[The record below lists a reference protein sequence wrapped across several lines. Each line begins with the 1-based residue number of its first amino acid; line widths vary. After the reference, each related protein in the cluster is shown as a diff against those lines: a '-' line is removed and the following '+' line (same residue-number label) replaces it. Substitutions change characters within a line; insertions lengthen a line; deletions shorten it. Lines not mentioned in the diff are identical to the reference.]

1 MEKLIAIVQIGSLT
15 QRYDLPEWAR
25 DNIDVL
31 GGPGFVVRGQQFHWY
46 DYIVKTEWEG
56 VKECLA
62 RISIPWHITVISST
76 ASKGAAHEHP

>member
-15 QRYDLPEWAR
+15 QRYDLPQWAR
-25 DNIDVL
+25 DNIEVL

-56 VKECLA
+56 VKGMSRTDINTMAHNGNL
-62 RISIPWHITVISST
+62 INSIQRSCT
-76 ASKGAAHEHP
+76 